1 MLSIGQ
7 MSKICGVT
15 VKTLRH
21 YDKIGLLKPECVS
34 GGTGYRYYSEEQV
47 GNMLL
52 IGRYKRYGFSLAE
65 IRELLE
71 LPDGELLAR
80 RLNQQKIFLERQQG
94 QVSVILAE
102 LERHMRAFERT
113 GDVMSYQ
120 KEYQVTVETSREMA
134 LLTERQVMS
143 VRDFG
148 TCYSRIYEAI
158 ARKRLKTD
166 GVVLAIYHDKEFDP
180 DSCDIELGVGIEE
193 RDEATRILEGRPCA
207 VTTHIGPYSALPD
220 AYGAVVRWMKANGW
234 KMAGE
239 PFEIYLKNQFDRLPP
254 QEWVTKICFPAE
266 RDVNTI

>member
-34 GGTGYRYYSEEQV
+34 GGTGYRYYSEEQMRD
-47 GNMLL
+47 MLL

-65 IRELLE
+65 IRELME

-80 RLNQQKIFLERQQG
+80 RLRQQRLRLRRQSE

-113 GDVMSYQ
+113 GDIMSYQ
-120 KEYQVTVETSREMA
+120 KEYKVTVEPCGEMA

-143 VRDFG
+143 VEEFG
-148 TCYSRIYEAI
+148 TYYSRIYETI

-166 GVVLAIYHDKEFDP
+166 GTVLAIYHDKEFDP
-180 DSCDIELGVGIEE
+180 AASDIELGVGIKE
-193 RDEATRILEGRPCA
+193 RGEATCILKSRLCA
-207 VTTHIGPYSALPD
+207 VTTHTGPYSALPD
-220 AYGAVVRWMKANGW
+220 AYGAVIGWMGANGW
-234 KMAGE
+234 SMAGE

-254 QEWVTKICFPAE
+254 QEWVTRIYFPVK
-266 RDVNTI
+266 R